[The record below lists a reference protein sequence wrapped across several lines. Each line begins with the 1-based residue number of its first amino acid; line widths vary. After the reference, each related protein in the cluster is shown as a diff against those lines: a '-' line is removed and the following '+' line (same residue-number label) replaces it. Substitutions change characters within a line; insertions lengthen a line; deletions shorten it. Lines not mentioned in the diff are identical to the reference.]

1 MGEEGKKRCYSRQL
15 AVCARNKRIE
25 IEPMQIRDVIVIFFE
40 NEINGPSYASRS
52 LQIHRKIKT
61 QKCDKFASLPF
72 LCSKLVPFL
81 EATAVSIDQGFHY
94 ILEIL
99 YTV

>member
-25 IEPMQIRDVIVIFFE
+25 IEPMQIRDMIIIFE
-40 NEINGPSYASRS
+40 NEINGSSYASRS

-61 QKCDKFASLPF
+61 QKCDKFVSLLI
-72 LCSKLVPFL
+72 LCSKLVTFL